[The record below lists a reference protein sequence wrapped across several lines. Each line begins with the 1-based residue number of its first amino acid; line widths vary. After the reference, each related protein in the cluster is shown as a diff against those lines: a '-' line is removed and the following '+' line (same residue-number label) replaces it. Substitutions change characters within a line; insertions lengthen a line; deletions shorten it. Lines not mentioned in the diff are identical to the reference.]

1 MEGRIFQLKEAEKA
15 YQLAMDWYYR
25 EKVSE
30 KEYLSDIGKYKDYT
44 PEEILG
50 VITVI
55 IKSL

>member
-1 MEGRIFQLKEAEKA
+1 MESKIIKLKEIEKA

-30 KEYLSDIGKYKDYT
+30 EEYLNGIGSYKDYT

-50 VITVI
+50 VMTAK